1 MSRPMPEEIDRQAPE
16 RVELLTAI
24 EVAAILRV
32 SPAWVYAETRR
43 RRIPHIRLG
52 RYVRYRTDAITR
64 WMEDLETSSGA
75 APPVLPRPLGI
86 DGRLR
91 RPTRGPGRPA
101 GRP

>member
-1 MSRPMPEEIDRQAPE
+1 MPAEIDRQAPE
-16 RVELLTAI
+16 HFELLTAV

-52 RYVRYRTDAITR
+52 RYVRYRTDAITS
-64 WMEDLETSSGA
+64 WMQDLESSSGV
-75 APPVLPRPLGI
+75 APPVLPRPLGV

-91 RPTRGPGRPA
+91 RPTRASGRPA